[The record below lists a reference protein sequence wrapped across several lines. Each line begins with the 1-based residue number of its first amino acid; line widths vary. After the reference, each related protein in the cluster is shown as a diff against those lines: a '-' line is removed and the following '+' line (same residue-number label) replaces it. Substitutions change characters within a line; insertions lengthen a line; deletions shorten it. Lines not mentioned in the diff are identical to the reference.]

1 MLTRV
6 LAFAG
11 IKLMLVGMISLGVI
25 PTPDRL
31 HAQGPA
37 FESRLIASV
46 LQKEALSAAG
56 VISVWNSQSN
66 VGITTSA
73 DGEFL
78 YLSAYGSACIN
89 VFRRDRETGA
99 AALIQTIVD
108 RKNLA
113 GVTDLT
119 FSTDEKFAI
128 ASAFTSKTAVLYRR
142 DASSGKLERVSVATN
157 QKDGVSGLDWAIRGV
172 VSPDSRYVYVAN
184 CGKNQQRKFTNGSIT
199 SFRIRDNDQLEPLEV
214 FQGEDQCFDN
224 VRGLVM
230 LSDGKTLLA
239 TSSAAK
245 CLVVIDRSTE
255 TGKLSV
261 RQVLRD
267 EENGVHGLD
276 GAMFIATSPDEK
288 FVYTSSGRFQGDH
301 AIGVYAFDAESRLQ
315 LVQEL
320 INGQEGLS
328 DYEGGNQLRVS
339 PDGRRVYAVGT
350 ISGTLVV
357 LDRDLKSGKLTFV
370 ESLKPEKNWANSVA
384 GLCVSP
390 DSAFVYVTGGERF
403 AKVTIF
409 KSNSPAKTE

>member
-1 MLTRV
+1 MLDRMSGRV
-6 LAFAG
+6 RCPQIQGDLMKAG
-11 IKLMLVGMISLGVI
+11 KKCRILVTHGHKSLLRECVGVYRTIIEEETFYVIQSRGVCWNRADVRRMICFSVI
-25 PTPDRL
+25 PTPNGL

-37 FESRLIASV
+37 FESRPIASV
-46 LQKEALSAAG
+46 MQKESLSAAG
-56 VISVWNSQSN
+56 VISVWNFQSN
-66 VGITTSA
+66 VGVTTSA

-78 YLSAYGSACIN
+78 YVSAYGSACIN

-119 FSTDEKFAI
+119 FSSDEKFAV

-142 DASSGKLERVSVATN
+142 DASSGSWNKYRWQRIKRMAYRDWTGYPRV
-157 QKDGVSGLDWAIRGV
+157 I
-172 VSPDSRYVYVAN
+172 SPDSRFVYVAN

-199 SFRIRDNDQLEPLEV
+199 SFRIGDNDQLELLEV

-245 CLVVIDRSTE
+245 CLVVIDRSTD

-261 RQVLRD
+261 RQVIRD

-301 AIGVYAFDAESRLQ
+301 ALACMRWIGSHVF
-315 LVQEL
+315 
-320 INGQEGLS
+320 
-328 DYEGGNQLRVS
+328 
-339 PDGRRVYAVGT
+339 
-350 ISGTLVV
+350 
-357 LDRDLKSGKLTFV
+357 
-370 ESLKPEKNWANSVA
+370 NW
-384 GLCVSP
+384 
-390 DSAFVYVTGGERF
+390 
-403 AKVTIF
+403 F
-409 KSNSPAKTE
+409 KSLSTAKRD